1 MRIANQPGARDGAD
15 HIMVIDESSLQVLI
29 ERVNNTLDGLKKI
42 EGRLDMMVQL
52 QLTIT
57 TIQEQI
63 KNLQTAQVRLFERA
77 DAARQELDDMRTD
90 DLQPIRDDMVGNRRG
105 LRVLGV
111 VGSLVISVFLVLY
124 SQWKPWQQD
133 MERARIVRDEQIS
146 KYQFDIGQE
155 LRKDDNRLTVLE
167 FRANN
172 VDGKTSK

>member
-1 MRIANQPGARDGAD
+1 
-15 HIMVIDESSLQVLI
+15 MVIDDSNLQVLI

-57 TIQEQI
+57 MIQEQI

-77 DAARQELDDMRTD
+77 DASKQELDDLRSD
-90 DLQPIRDDMVGNRRG
+90 DLQPIRDDMIGNRRG
-105 LRVLGV
+105 LRVLGI
-111 VGSLVISVFLVLY
+111 VGSIVVTVFLALY
-124 SQWKPWQQD
+124 SQWKPWQDD
-133 MERARIVRDEQIS
+133 MQRAKGIRDEQIT

-155 LRKDDNRLTVLE
+155 LRRDDNRLTVLE

-172 VDGKTSK
+172 ADGKASK

>member
-1 MRIANQPGARDGAD
+1 
-15 HIMVIDESSLQVLI
+15 MVIDESSLKVLI

-77 DAARQELDDMRTD
+77 DTAKAELDDLRTD
-90 DLQPIRDDMVGNRRG
+90 DLQPIRDDMIGNRRG
-105 LRVLGV
+105 LRVLGI
-111 VGSLVISVFLVLY
+111 VGTLVITVFIALY
-124 SQWKPWQQD
+124 SQWKPWQED
-133 MERARIVRDEQIS
+133 MQKAKGIRDEQIS
-146 KYQFDIGQE
+146 RYQFDIGQE